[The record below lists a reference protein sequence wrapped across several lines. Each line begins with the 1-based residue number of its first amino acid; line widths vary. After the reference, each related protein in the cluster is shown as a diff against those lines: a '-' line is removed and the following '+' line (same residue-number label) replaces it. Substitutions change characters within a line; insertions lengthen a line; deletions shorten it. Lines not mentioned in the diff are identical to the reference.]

1 MSRSMIRLL
10 VPALAAA
17 FFFAPRPAAEAQV
30 VTTGVVMG
38 VEPAKG
44 IVTLRVDSTN
54 KPMSFVNM
62 QKAPISRASGK
73 AAKLEDVWTGMRV
86 SVSYAQI
93 AGRWYVARLYIP
105 DPPPPPASQDWIW
118 SLTPGQRR
126 GLYAPRSNDI
136 TKRPGNT
143 AATDNDI
150 TTKPPRRGLFEN
162 DITLRNDNR

>member
-1 MSRSMIRLL
+1 MNASSIRSFAPLILGLL
-10 VPALAAA
+10 VFGATTPSK
-17 FFFAPRPAAEAQV
+17 AQV
-30 VTTGVVMG
+30 VTTGVVIG

-44 IVTLRVDSTN
+44 LVSLRVDSTN
-54 KPMSFVNM
+54 RAMNFVNM
-62 QKAPISRASGK
+62 QKAPVSRASGK
-73 AAKLEDVWTGMRV
+73 SAKLEDVWTGMRV
-86 SVSYAQI
+86 TVSYAQI
-93 AGRWYVARLYIP
+93 AGRWYVKRLYIP

-118 SLTPGQRR
+118 QLTPGQRR

-136 TKRPGNT
+136 TKKAGNT